1 MLRRNFVSLVPKF
14 AAAVAVPS
22 FMGVV
27 HADEGVSAK
36 DITIGSSMA
45 LSGPLASSGKEA
57 KAGIEAAFAQI
68 NAKGGVHGRQ
78 LQLHIAD
85 DGYVATRTV
94 DNVRKMVSDGN
105 VLALL
110 SCLGT
115 PNNAALIPYVEEVG
129 IPYIAPI
136 TGASS
141 LRKANMRNVFHVR
154 ASYTDEAQRLIQR
167 LSGMGMT
174 SLAVVYLDNG
184 YGREV
189 LADTLKAMD
198 TSGIK
203 PVAQIALDTN
213 GKNMAEV
220 LNQVQAARPGAVF
233 LASAG
238 SASIPLVAGLRKQSP
253 SMPLVGLSVTLSQDG
268 IKELGNA
275 SGGIALGMV
284 LPDHNRTK
292 SGLVREYQTAM
303 RAIGQQEFAMQS
315 LEGYINARVL
325 AEGLER
331 AGKDVTR
338 AKLRSAMASVRGLN
352 LDGFTVDYSAP
363 PYVGSKFVELGV
375 LGANGRF
382 MG

>member
-14 AAAVAVPS
+14 AAAVAAPS
-22 FMGVV
+22 FMSMA

-78 LQLHIAD
+78 LQLHITD
-85 DGYVATRTV
+85 DGYLATRTV

-189 LADTLKAMD
+189 LADTLKAME

-220 LNQVQAARPGAVF
+220 LTQVQAARPGAVF

-238 SASIPLVAGLRKQSP
+238 SASISLVAGLRKQSP

-284 LPDHNRTK
+284 LPDPNRTK
-292 SGLVREYQTAM
+292 SVVVREYQAAM

-315 LEGYINARVL
+315 MEGYINARVL

-363 PYVGSKFVELGV
+363 PYVGSKFVDLGV
-375 LGANGRF
+375 LGPNGRF